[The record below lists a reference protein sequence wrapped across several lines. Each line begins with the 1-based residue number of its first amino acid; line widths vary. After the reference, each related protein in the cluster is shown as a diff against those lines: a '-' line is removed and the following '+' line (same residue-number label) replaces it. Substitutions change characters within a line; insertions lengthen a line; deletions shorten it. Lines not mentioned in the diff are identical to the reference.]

1 MTTPIKIF
9 NDPVHGFI
17 EVPKGILLDLINHPY
32 VQRLRRIKQL
42 ALSSFVYPGAEHTR
56 FSHALGAMHLT
67 QQALNVL
74 KNKNVD
80 ITPEEYTST
89 LIAILLH
96 DIGHGPF
103 SHALEHVIIPNL
115 DHETM
120 SMELMKRLNHE
131 FNGELELA
139 LKIFNN
145 EYHKFFLH
153 QLVSSQL
160 DMDRMDY
167 LMRDSFFTGVAEGI
181 IGTERIIKT
190 LYVVDNQLVVEEKGI
205 YSVEKFIVARRLM
218 YWQVY
223 LHKTAVSAETLLVN
237 ILKRVKQLLQK
248 NQIDWID
255 DNLSYFFSLNSFQE
269 IQDET
274 VKRFIDLEDI
284 NILYAIQQWKN
295 EKDKVLSDLCNRLL
309 SRKFF
314 KLRMQASPYDTLF
327 IQRNEE
333 FFKEKFNLNDD
344 EIPYYVYT
352 GELSN
357 QAYFSSDKEPIWIS
371 YKNGQ
376 LKTIH
381 DASDISHF
389 QGLAENVV
397 KYYLVTPEYIN
408 Y

>member
-56 FSHALGAMHLT
+56 FNHALGAMHLT

-74 KNKNVD
+74 INKN
-80 ITPEEYTST
+80 IPISQEEYIAT

-103 SHALEHVIIPNL
+103 SHALEHVLIPNL
-115 DHETM
+115 DHEIM
-120 SMELMKRLNHE
+120 SLELMKRLNAE
-131 FNGELELA
+131 FKGELELA

-145 EYHKFFLH
+145 EYPKYFLH

-167 LMRDSFFTGVAEGI
+167 LMRDSFFTGVVEGI
-181 IGTERIIKT
+181 VGTERIIKT
-190 LYVVDNQLVVEEKGI
+190 LYVVDNQLVIEEKGI

-223 LHKTAVSAETLLVN
+223 LHKTAVTAETMLVN
-237 ILKRVKQLLQK
+237 ILKRVRQLFHQK
-248 NQIDWID
+248 GILWID
-255 DNLSYFFSLNSFQE
+255 DNLKFFLSLNHLDE
-269 IQDET
+269 LDDET
-274 VKRFIDLEDI
+274 VGRFVNLEDM
-284 NILYAIQQWKN
+284 NILYAVQQWRY
-295 EKDKVLSDLCNRLL
+295 EKDKVLSDLCTRLL
-309 SRKFF
+309 SRKLF
-314 KLRMQASPYDTLF
+314 KLQMQFTPFEDKIIKNKKSYFQQKYQLTEQD
-327 IQRNEE
+327 
-333 FFKEKFNLNDD
+333 
-344 EIPYYVYT
+344 IPYYVYT

-357 QAYFSSDKEPIWIS
+357 QAYFSSDQEPILIAF
-371 YKNGQ
+371 KNGK
-376 LKTIH
+376 LKSIH
-381 DASDISHF
+381 EASDISHF

-397 KYYLVTPEYIN
+397 KYYLVTPEHI
-408 Y
+408 

>member
-17 EVPKGILLDLINHPY
+17 EVPKGILLELINHPY

-56 FSHALGAMHLT
+56 FNHALGAMHLT

-74 KNKNVD
+74 INKNVL
-80 ITPEEYTST
+80 ISPEEYTAT

-103 SHALEHVIIPNL
+103 SHALEHVLIPNL

-120 SMELMKRLNHE
+120 SLELMKRLNAE
-131 FNGELELA
+131 FKGELELA

-145 EYHKFFLH
+145 EYPKYFLH

-167 LMRDSFFTGVAEGI
+167 LMRDSFFTGVVEGI
-181 IGTERIIKT
+181 VGTERIIKT

-223 LHKTAVSAETLLVN
+223 LHKTAVTAETMLVN
-237 ILKRVKQLLQK
+237 ILKRVRQLFHQK
-248 NQIDWID
+248 GILWID
-255 DNLSYFFSLNSFQE
+255 DNLKFFLSLNHLDE
-269 IQDET
+269 LDDET
-274 VKRFIDLEDI
+274 VGRFVNLEDM
-284 NILYAIQQWKN
+284 NILYAVQQWRY
-295 EKDKVLSDLCNRLL
+295 EKDKVLSDLCTRLL
-309 SRKFF
+309 SRKLF
-314 KLRMQASPYDTLF
+314 KLQMQFTPFEDKIIKNKKSYFEQKYQLTEQD
-327 IQRNEE
+327 IS
-333 FFKEKFNLNDD
+333 
-344 EIPYYVYT
+344 YYVYT

-357 QAYFSSDKEPIWIS
+357 QAYFSSDREPILIAF
-371 YKNGQ
+371 KNGK
-376 LKTIH
+376 LKSIH
-381 DASDISHF
+381 EASDISHF

-397 KYYLVTPEYIN
+397 KYYLVTPEHI
-408 Y
+408 